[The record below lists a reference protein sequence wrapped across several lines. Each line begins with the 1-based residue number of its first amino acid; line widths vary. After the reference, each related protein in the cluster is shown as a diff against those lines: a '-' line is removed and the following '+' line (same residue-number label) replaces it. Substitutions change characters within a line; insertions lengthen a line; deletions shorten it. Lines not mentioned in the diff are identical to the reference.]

1 MLHLPCAIQPTRTS
15 SQLRRPEGFVNQIEF
30 CLRSD
35 IDRVPFGGGYDV
47 GSKPWLVA
55 KALSESESN
64 DCDSIYGIHIHS
76 SLKTK
81 INNDNISDYS
91 EYPEDKFHIKLPSNV
106 DQYTGVVIEDNEIEM
121 QEELPED
128 RFHKKDAASLY
139 LIQQREQAV
148 KDKWTKHEKYANML
162 HNDNNENNLLAAT
175 MIIIMRLILIIL
187 IIIMIIII
195 MIIIIMII
203 IIIIL
208 MIIIVI
214 IIIIILTLKRKS
226 LWINV
231 CFY

>member
-1 MLHLPCAIQPTRTS
+1 MLYLPCAIQPTRTS

-35 IDRVPFGGGYDV
+35 IDRTPFGGGYDV

-55 KALSESESN
+55 KALSESDSN
-64 DCDSIYGIHIHS
+64 DCDSIYGTHVHS

-81 INNDNISDYS
+81 INNDNISDDS

-106 DQYTGVVIEDNEIEM
+106 DQYTGAVREDNEIEM

-148 KDKWTKHEKYANML
+148 KDKWTKHEKYVNML
-162 HNDNNENNLLAAT
+162 HNDNNEHNLLTAMIMIIMKMIIL
-175 MIIIMRLILIIL
+175 MIIIKTITIIITIRR
-187 IIIMIIII
+187 IIIMIIINNDNNNDNNNNNNDNDND
-195 MIIIIMII
+195 
-203 IIIIL
+203 
-208 MIIIVI
+208 
-214 IIIIILTLKRKS
+214 T
-226 LWINV
+226 
-231 CFY
+231 

>member
-30 CLRSD
+30 CLKSD
-35 IDRVPFGGGYDV
+35 IDRIPFGGGYDV

-148 KDKWTKHEKYANML
+148 KDKWTKHEKYVNML
-162 HNDNNENNLLAAT
+162 HNDNNEHNLLTA
-175 MIIIMRLILIIL
+175 M
-187 IIIMIIII
+187 IMII
-195 MIIIIMII
+195 MKM
-203 IIIIL
+203 IIL
-208 MIIIVI
+208 MIIIKTITI
-214 IIIIILTLKRKS
+214 IITIRRRIIMIIINNDNNNDNNNNNNDNDNDT
-226 LWINV
+226 
-231 CFY
+231 